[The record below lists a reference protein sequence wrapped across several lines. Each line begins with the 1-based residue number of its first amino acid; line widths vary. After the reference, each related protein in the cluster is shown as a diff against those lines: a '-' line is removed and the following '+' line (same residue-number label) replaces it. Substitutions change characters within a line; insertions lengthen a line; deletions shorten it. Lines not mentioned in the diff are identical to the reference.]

1 MSNIKAVLSP
11 SGTHLKK
18 FFFSYPL
25 YVFHIRHKSASDCF
39 IRKIAK
45 KFSLQKYRTRR
56 TYDNYKATLISTPI
70 FQIILKAMYRQKKN
84 YVLRNAFKTSFCP
97 TLKRSSIPSY
107 LKKAAI
113 GNACSC
119 ICFVKTFDTWIKG
132 YLKKYEKKFSFY

>member
-11 SGTHLKK
+11 SGTHLI
-18 FFFSYPL
+18 FFLYPL

-84 YVLRNAFKTSFCP
+84 LCTTKCFQNIVLSYI
-97 TLKRSSIPSY
+97 KRSSIPSY

-119 ICFVKTFDTWIKG
+119 VCFVKSFDMNKRIF
-132 YLKKYEKKFSFY
+132 EKL

>member
-11 SGTHLKK
+11 SGTHLI
-18 FFFSYPL
+18 FFCILCMFFTSGTKVPQTAL
-25 YVFHIRHKSASDCF
+25 LGRLPKN
-39 IRKIAK
+39 
-45 KFSLQKYRTRR
+45 FSLQKYRTRR

-84 YVLRNAFKTSFCP
+84 LCTTKCFQNIVLSYI
-97 TLKRSSIPSY
+97 KRSSIPSY

-119 ICFVKTFDTWIKG
+119 VCFVKSFDMNKRIF
-132 YLKKYEKKFSFY
+132 EKL